1 MLNRT
6 DYIKKMNS
14 ILEDKTKFLTLGPS
28 SEKDNTSNIESRIQR
43 RLLQL
48 PKNDLLPANL
58 YDLIRPTGSQ
68 RPRMYGLSKTP
79 KKDVPLRPILSMT
92 SSAQHQLTKYLSTL
106 LESVFTLY
114 SSNCIR
120 DSFTFADVITTSNL
134 DPSSSFSALST
145 FRVYLLMNVPLAET
159 IQNCALYS
167 SEHPPAPFP
176 RQIFVELTE
185 HMYDL
190 YRAVFN
196 LKRRRLGAGRGTFR
210 RQR

>member
-1 MLNRT
+1 MHRKCVSAIKSLRSNSNNLITKPDKESGVVILNRT

-79 KKDVPLRPILSMT
+79 KKDVPLRPTLSMT
-92 SSAQHQLTKYLSTL
+92 GSAQHQ
-106 LESVFTLY
+106 
-114 SSNCIR
+114 
-120 DSFTFADVITTSNL
+120 
-134 DPSSSFSALST
+134 
-145 FRVYLLMNVPLAET
+145 
-159 IQNCALYS
+159 
-167 SEHPPAPFP
+167 
-176 RQIFVELTE
+176 
-185 HMYDL
+185 
-190 YRAVFN
+190 
-196 LKRRRLGAGRGTFR
+196 
-210 RQR
+210 